1 MSEAA
6 LARCVDL
13 LDRIYA
19 RHAAGCCLHIVTDD
33 GNVRDRDVIFCFNL
47 ALQNCHDDCLEAA
60 WILATFSKTRRR
72 KVTRCRL

>member
-6 LARCVDL
+6 LTRCADL

-33 GNVRDRDVIFCFNL
+33 GNVRDSDIAFCLNV
-47 ALQNCHDDCLEAA
+47 AREHGHADCIEAA
-60 WILATFSKTRRR
+60 ELLATFSKTRRR
-72 KVTRCRL
+72 KVVRV